1 MTHTPAGLIVAVL
14 DPLGSAEEVV
24 AALQSA
30 GAIAF
35 ATTDPKEAAAADG
48 LVLPGGAEFGETVKA
63 LGSVQGA
70 RVVGQRLAGAR
81 PVLAIGTGMQV
92 LFEQLRIDASATPGL
107 GEWPG
112 AVEKLQGAC
121 DAAAVEAAAGSEMLR
136 WVEGELEFDT
146 EFGVLDFALQE
157 DEFIAYP
164 RLSWAQ
170 CGDQRVLAA
179 VENGA
184 LWAAQ
189 FHPERSGEAGARVFA
204 NWLAQLG

>member
-1 MTHTPAGLIVAVL
+1 MTHTPTGLIVAVL

-48 LVLPGGAEFGETVKA
+48 LVIPGGADFGETVKA

-81 PVLAIGTGMQV
+81 PVLAIGTAMQV
-92 LFEQLRIDASATPGL
+92 LFEHLLNDDSTTPGL

-112 AVEKLQGAC
+112 DVEKLQCVC
-121 DAAAVEAAAGSEMLR
+121 DAAVVDAAPGSEMLHG
-136 WVEGELEFDT
+136 VEGELAFGT

-164 RLSWAQ
+164 RLSWAD
-170 CGDQRVLAA
+170 CGGQRVLAA

-189 FHPERSGEAGARVFA
+189 FHPERSGGAGARVFA

>member
-1 MTHTPAGLIVAVL
+1 MAVL
-14 DPLGSAEEVV
+14 DVSADTAAVV
-24 AALQSA
+24 EAIKAA

-35 ATTDPKEAAAADG
+35 ATDDPREAVAADG
-48 LVLPGGAEFGETVKA
+48 MVLPGGAGFAEEMDA
-63 LGSVQGA
+63 LSSVQGA

-92 LFEQLRIDASATPGL
+92 LFEQLLVDGSVVRGL

-112 AVEKLQGAC
+112 SVVKL
-121 DAAAVEAAAGSEMLR
+121 DAPGGEAAVEPARGTELLR
-136 WVEGELEFDT
+136 GVDGALHFGNAFGVYSFELE
-146 EFGVLDFALQE
+146 E

-164 RLSWAQ
+164 RLTWAQ
-170 CGDQRVLAA
+170 VGGQRIVAA

-184 LWAAQ
+184 LWATQ
-189 FHPERSGEAGARVFA
+189 FHPERSGAAGMDVLR

>member
-1 MTHTPAGLIVAVL
+1 MTHIPAGVTVAVL
-14 DPLGSAEEVV
+14 DVSANTAEVV
-24 AALQSA
+24 EAIKKA

-35 ATTDPKEAAAADG
+35 ATTDPREAAAADG
-48 LVLPGGAEFGETVKA
+48 MVLPGAESFALQMEA
-63 LGSVQGA
+63 LGEVQGA

-92 LFEQLRIDASATPGL
+92 LFEQLLDDASGVAGL

-112 AVEKLQGAC
+112 GVDKLDAPCETATVEPARGTEL
-121 DAAAVEAAAGSEMLR
+121 LR
-136 WVEGELEFDT
+136 GVDGPLS
-146 EFGVLDFALQE
+146 FGNAYGVRGFALEE

-170 CGDQRVLAA
+170 CGDNRFIAA

-184 LWAAQ
+184 LWATQ
-189 FHPERSGEAGARVFA
+189 FHPERSGEAGMDVLR